1 VYFYIK
7 GGHVGKIPGIQ
18 EFATEWTSNKAIGE
32 DGYLVEKGLIPLS
45 EEALKQV
52 QADVKNLKR
61 LEL

>member
-1 VYFYIK
+1 VS
-7 GGHVGKIPGIQ
+7 KIPGIQ
-18 EFATEWTSNKAIGE
+18 EFAIEWTSNKAIGE

-52 QADVKNLKR
+52 QEDVKNLKR